1 MPIQSPRRRPTG
13 LAVVGLVLLGP
24 GAAFALDPAKAVSQ
38 YSLAAWQ
45 TEDGLPNNLVQ
56 AIAQTPDGYL
66 WLATQEGLARFD
78 GVRFAVFDRRSTAA
92 MSANDVETIY
102 VSRDGSLWVGV
113 YGGMLLRYQNGTF
126 HSYSDREGLSSA
138 TISALTED

>member
-1 MPIQSPRRRPTG
+1 MPFEYPRRARHLVPAVAG
-13 LAVVGLVLLGP
+13 LLLLG
-24 GAAFALDPAKAVSQ
+24 ARFASALDPAKAVSQ

-45 TEDGLPNNLVQ
+45 TEEGLPHNRVQ

-78 GVRFAVFDRRSTAA
+78 GVRFTVFDRRSTAA
-92 MSANDVETIY
+92 MSANDVETLF

-113 YGGMLLRYQNGTF
+113 YGGTLPWTLG
-126 HSYSDREGLSSA
+126 SSRA
-138 TISALTED
+138 VG

>member
-1 MPIQSPRRRPTG
+1 MPFLHPRRARRLVPVVTG
-13 LAVVGLVLLGP
+13 FLLLG
-24 GAAFALDPAKAVSQ
+24 ARFASALDPAKAISQ
-38 YSLAAWQ
+38 YSLAAWHA
-45 TEDGLPNNLVQ
+45 EEGLPNNLVQ

-113 YGGMLLRYQNGTF
+113 YGGRLLRYQNGTF
-126 HSYSDREGLSSA
+126 HSYSD
-138 TISALTED
+138 